1 MKRFR
6 NLNSIGKEILYAF
19 SGFGANLMMIIM
31 GAYFSDSLNTIAL
44 GASESA
50 KWQTIIPGACLIFPA
65 LFSVLGIVSKVFDGL
80 IDIPFASITDNLKTK
95 WGRRRLPIA
104 ICIIPMIVSFVL
116 CWIPVF
122 GDGSTQAGQ
131 IGNTI
136 WIFVW
141 QMIFFATYTMNLI
154 AFYGSLSTV
163 CADEKQR
170 IRVSGFKSFFDTI
183 CYVLTYALVPVVLD
197 KAQIHIHQLVYIL
210 SPLMLTMVIPLFM
223 IKEGEKWEKKMIA
236 EGYDITPLAEEK
248 QVGLLTA
255 FKGSFKNKPFM
266 SWTVVNCCSFFG
278 LQMFLVA
285 MNALII
291 GGMGLTNTQMAILN
305 TCAFAPVPLMLY
317 LFNKLKKRKGIR
329 FAYQIALLS
338 FAVAIMSFFA
348 GSRLVMG
355 DNEMAKIIIGC
366 IGGVCGS
373 FGIGAF
379 FMMPYMIPA
388 QISTVE
394 EKLKKENKSAMF
406 FAVQAFTTSVVG
418 AIASFGVYEII
429 KNVFFTTDGF
439 RMAWYTAPEGERI
452 TAAVAFERAVEKLG
466 APASTVFNL
475 GTTLVPFI
483 VCVMCIVGFI
493 FSFRMLKNYSPKEVS
508 YSLGL
513 AEEYETHKD
522 LFPKEKDHDIEE
534 SSLIVLNA
542 LWVLTGSIM
551 GWVWEYQMVGEVNT
565 FGKKISKWWI
575 IPCICL
581 PPFQAFLVYRLNKE
595 VEKKCDELG
604 ISYQKN
610 GVLAAIFSFLCLS
623 CVGLSLVQYKLNKI
637 AKELNKADE

>member
-6 NLNSIGKEILYAF
+6 NLNSIGKEILYAA

-31 GAYFSDSLNTIAL
+31 GAYFSDAVNPAAL
-44 GASESA
+44 GTGASALLQSISG
-50 KWQTIIPGACLIFPA
+50 TCLIVPV
-65 LFSVLGIVSKVFDGL
+65 LFAILGVIGKVFDGL

-104 ICIIPMIVSFVL
+104 ICIIPMIVSFIL

-122 GDGSTQAGQ
+122 GDNQL
-131 IGNTI
+131 GNTI
-136 WIFVW
+136 WIFAW
-141 QMIFFATYTMNLI
+141 QIVFFATYTMNLI

-170 IRVSGFKSFFDTI
+170 LRVSSFKSFFDTI
-183 CYVLTYALVPVVLD
+183 CYVLTYALVPVIL
-197 KAQIHIHQLVYIL
+197 KGFNIHIDKFVFIL
-210 SPLMLTMVIPLFM
+210 SPIMLTMLIPLFM

-248 QVGLLTA
+248 QVSLAKSFG
-255 FKGSFKNKPFM
+255 GSFKNKPFM
-266 SWTVVNCCSFFG
+266 AWTVVNCCSFFG

-285 MNALII
+285 MNALIL
-291 GGMGLTNTQMAILN
+291 GGMGLDAMGMTILN

-338 FAVAIMSFFA
+338 FAIAIMSFLI
-348 GSRLVMG
+348 GSQLVMG
-355 DNEMAKIIIGC
+355 DKTTVKIIIGC
-366 IGGVCGS
+366 VGGVCGS

-388 QISTVE
+388 QISSVE
-394 EKLKKENKSAMF
+394 EKLKKENKSAMY

-418 AIASFGVYEII
+418 AIASYGIYEII
-429 KNVFFTTDGF
+429 KNYFFSTEAKGLLFATSSD
-439 RMAWYTAPEGERI
+439 PEVKAIEV
-452 TAAVAFERAVEKLG
+452 AADKFGVAQSA
-466 APASTVFNL
+466 VFNL
-475 GTTLVPFI
+475 GTFLVPII
-483 VCVMCIVGFI
+483 VCVFCLVGFV
-493 FSFRMLKNYSPKEVS
+493 FSFRMLKNYSPKEVA

-513 AEEYETHKD
+513 GEEYESNRK
-522 LFPKEKDHDIEE
+522 LFPEEKEYAFEG

-551 GWVWEYQMVGEVNT
+551 GWIWEYQMVGEVNT
-565 FGKKISKWWI
+565 FGKKISKLLV

-581 PPFQAFLVYRLNKE
+581 PPFQAVLIFLLNKE
-595 VEKKCDELG
+595 VEKKCDELS
-604 ISYQKN
+604 IKYQKN
-610 GVLAAIFSFLCLS
+610 GILAVISSALCLS
-623 CVGLSLVQYKLNKI
+623 CVGLSLVQHKLNKI